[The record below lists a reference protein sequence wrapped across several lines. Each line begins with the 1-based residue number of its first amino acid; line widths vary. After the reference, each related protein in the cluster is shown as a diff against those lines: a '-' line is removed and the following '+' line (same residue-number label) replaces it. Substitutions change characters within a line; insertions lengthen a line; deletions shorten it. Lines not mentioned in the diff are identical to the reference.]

1 MSDHRSGGCFRSPE
15 KLNADMETHFATT
28 PFGRRPASLAQIAA
42 QGKLREAMAA
52 ARAPGSNAPAAVNK
66 WHLFRTLTEIRER
79 LGVSDRALSV
89 LNALLTFHPETAL
102 ALGADESAAD
112 DLVVYPS
119 NRQLSLRAHG
129 MAEVTLRRHLA
140 ALVEAGL
147 IVRRDSPNGKRYA
160 RRGPAGEAAAVF
172 GFDLAPLVVQAVA
185 FEAEAEA
192 LRRQRRER
200 QFIKERISLRRRDI
214 QKWLT
219 LALDEN
225 LPGDWEPL
233 RRHYLALAR
242 PLRSLRTE
250 EDLAGLDALVG
261 ELHADV
267 AKLLELQVYAQNR
280 SGSDVHNDWHKTS
293 SKIQNTQDI
302 EPASKRGGAMLRM
315 ILRPLER
322 WLAQR
327 RRWGWFLRLALISTT
342 GRSRVVSG
350 TGVNCWRQPSGSGR
364 CLGSRLMP
372 GPRRGGFS
380 EAAARRSRLA
390 SSCNGVST
398 PQKRRAAQEGHR
410 W

>member
-1 MSDHRSGGCFRSPE
+1 
-15 KLNADMETHFATT
+15 
-28 PFGRRPASLAQIAA
+28 
-42 QGKLREAMAA
+42 
-52 ARAPGSNAPAAVNK
+52 
-66 WHLFRTLTEIRER
+66 
-79 LGVSDRALSV
+79 
-89 LNALLTFHPETAL
+89 
-102 ALGADESAAD
+102 
-112 DLVVYPS
+112 
-119 NRQLSLRAHG
+119 

-219 LALDEN
+219 LALDEKTCRATGSRFAGTIS
-225 LPGDWEPL
+225 PSRGHCAACAP
-233 RRHYLALAR
+233 RKTY
-242 PLRSLRTE
+242 
-250 EDLAGLDALVG
+250 GLDALVG

-267 AKLLELQVYAQNR
+267 AKLLELQINAQNQN
-280 SGSDVHNDWHKTS
+280 GNDVHNDWHKQIQKHKTL
-293 SKIQNTQDI
+293 KILNQPPR
-302 EPASKRGGAMLRM
+302 EAGAMLRM
-315 ILRPLER
+315 ILRPLET

-327 RRWGWFLRLALISTT
+327 RRWGWFLKPAVISTT

-364 CLGSRLMP
+364 CWGSRLMP
-372 GPRRGGFS
+372 GLRRGGFS
-380 EAAARRSRLA
+380 EAAVRRSRLA
-390 SSCNGVST
+390 LSCNGVSI
-398 PQKRRAAQEGHR
+398 PQKRRAAQRDIAGEWLAGDPIGR
-410 W
+410 GLSAEPDRAGGGR